1 MGNVKL
7 KKKLKMLRYDKG
19 WSQEQVSAALDI
31 SIPAYSKIET
41 GITDIN
47 LSRLEQIAEL
57 YNLNVVELLAE
68 EDPQD
73 FKEVVKLKNQLH
85 QRDEEIMALQ
95 RELIRFYQL
104 EKQV

>member
-7 KKKLKMLRYDKG
+7 KKKLKMLRYNNG
-19 WSQEQVSAALDI
+19 WSQEQVSTALDI

-47 LSRLEQIAEL
+47 LSRLEQIAGL
-57 YNLNVVELLAE
+57 YNLNVVQLLTE

-73 FKEVVKLKNQLH
+73 FKEVVKLKNQLR

-95 RELIRFYQL
+95 RELIRFYRW
-104 EKQV
+104 EKQL